1 MILEEEL
8 YVTNRKNWRAW
19 LEKNNDTAK
28 EVWLIYYKKHTR
40 KPSISYEASVEE
52 ALCYGWVDSIIK
64 RLDDDRC
71 ARKFTSRKGNSV
83 WSESNKR
90 RAEKMIREGSMTE
103 IGMAKIKEARA
114 RGEWSKIREVSKEL
128 IVPPFIQNTL
138 AQNEKAR
145 LYFETLANSYKRQI
159 VRWVSSAQREETKT
173 RRLTEVISLLEKN
186 QKLGLK

>member
-1 MILEEEL
+1 LEKKL
-8 YVTNRKNWRAW
+8 YVTNRRNWRAW

-28 EVWLIYYKKHTR
+28 EVWLIYYKKHAR

-71 ARKFTSRKGNSV
+71 ARKFTPRKGASV

-90 RAEKMIREGSMTE
+90 RAERMIRDGRMTE
-103 IGMAKIKEARA
+103 AGMAKIREARK
-114 RGEWSKIREVSKEL
+114 RGVWSKTQEASKEL
-128 IVPPFIQNTL
+128 IVPAFIQNTL
-138 AQNEKAR
+138 AQNEKAS
-145 LYFETLANSYKRQI
+145 LFFETLANSYKRQI
-159 VRWVSSAQREETKT
+159 VRWVSSAQKEETKI